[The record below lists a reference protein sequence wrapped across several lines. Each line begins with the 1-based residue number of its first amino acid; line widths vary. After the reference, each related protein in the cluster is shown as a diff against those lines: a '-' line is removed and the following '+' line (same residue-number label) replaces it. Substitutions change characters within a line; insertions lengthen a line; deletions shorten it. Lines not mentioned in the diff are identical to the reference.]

1 MRRLFLAI
9 YLSAIPAMAAD
20 IYTFAVPPAEN
31 VSGPTG
37 LSITGWSYTIHN
49 ESSSLWLVTT
59 GLSTGTFLYATP
71 TLLFNFPDIAPGAT
85 VDLPYD
91 PVTPAGLYQIVWNTN
106 APPGFVNS
114 GTFAL
119 SAQWWSGN
127 PLGGG
132 TLVAIAPGESQQY
145 SASLTPI
152 PEPGTIE
159 LAGLALFAIG
169 VLISIRRVSRC
180 PYRRR

>member
-1 MRRLFLAI
+1 MRRLFLAV

-20 IYTFAVPPAEN
+20 IYTFTVPPAEN
-31 VSGPTG
+31 VSGPAG
-37 LSITGWSYTIHN
+37 LSITGWGYTIHN

-71 TLLFNFPDIAPGAT
+71 ALLFDFPDIAPGAT
-85 VDLPYD
+85 VDVPYD
-91 PVTPAGLYQIVWNTN
+91 PVTPAGLYQVVWNTD

-127 PLGGG
+127 PLSGG
-132 TLVAIAPGESQQY
+132 TLVAIAPGESQPY
-145 SASLTPI
+145 SASFAAI
-152 PEPGTIE
+152 PEPGTIG

-180 PYRRR
+180 H